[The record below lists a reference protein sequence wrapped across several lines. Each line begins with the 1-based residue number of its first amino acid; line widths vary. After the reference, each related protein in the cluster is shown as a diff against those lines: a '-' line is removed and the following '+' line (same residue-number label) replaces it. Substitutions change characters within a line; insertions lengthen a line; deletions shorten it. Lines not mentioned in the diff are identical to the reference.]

1 MNEREA
7 FWAGE
12 FGNAYNRR
20 SPGSDD
26 ANYRFFQ
33 HALNIGMNRRR
44 PQLQIKPET
53 IVELGCGTGSNLR
66 VLHRLLPAAD
76 LAGVEIN
83 EEAAGQASGAPAAV
97 YLDSILNWA
106 PPREWDLAFTKGVL
120 IHIAP
125 EDLPAAYDTLWA
137 ASSRYILI
145 AEYYNPTPM
154 EIPYRGHAGR
164 LWKRDF
170 AGELMDRFDLK
181 VLDYGFTWR
190 RDEAPQDDITW
201 FLFQKRG
208 EHGKSIAAT

>member
-1 MNEREA
+1 MNAREE
-7 FWAGE
+7 FWAGK
-12 FGNAYNRR
+12 FGDDYNRR
-20 SPGSDD
+20 SPGNDD
-26 ANYRFFQ
+26 ANLHFFR
-33 HALNIGMNRRR
+33 HVLNLDMHRRR
-44 PQLQIKPET
+44 PQQPIKPET

-66 VLHRLLPAAD
+66 ALRHLLPAAD

-83 EEAAGQASGAPAAV
+83 EEAAAQASGSAAV
-97 YLDSILNWA
+97 YRDSILDWA

-137 ASSRYILI
+137 ASGRYILI
-145 AEYYNPTPM
+145 AEYYNPVPM
-154 EIPYRGHAGR
+154 EISYRGHAGR

-170 AGELMDRFDLK
+170 AGELMDRFHLD

-208 EHGKSIAAT
+208 EHGKSTAAA